1 MNARLNLASEPFGN
15 RALPWT
21 ITGVI
26 ALCSLVA
33 LVFILRETSQLNSQ
47 IEAKQRDVTNLTQQ
61 MAAVKQRAEQVKIAL
76 TPDQFQTLQSAHG
89 LVDRKRFSWSLLLSD
104 LEGALPGSVRV
115 TRISVKDVGVRND
128 QTVAD
133 LELTVVSKNAATITQ
148 MISDMDAAGVF
159 QAELVAQNLQ
169 KGRGEIGTEYV
180 MNVRYVPRSGVPT
193 TTGNAAANLAA
204 VESNKVAANGG
215 QR

>member
-1 MNARLNLASEPFGN
+1 
-15 RALPWT
+15 LPWT
-21 ITGVI
+21 ITAVI
-26 ALCSLVA
+26 ALFSLLA
-33 LVFILRETSQLNSQ
+33 LVFILRATSQTNSKA
-47 IEAKQRDVTNLTQQ
+47 EVAQREVTNLSQQ
-61 MAAVKQRAEQVKIAL
+61 MVAVRERAEQVKIAL
-76 TPDQFQTLQSAHG
+76 TPEQRQTLQSAHS

-115 TRISVKDVGVRND
+115 TRINVKDVAVRGD

-133 LELTVVSKNAATITQ
+133 LELTVVSKSAATITQ
-148 MISDMDAAGVF
+148 MISEMDAAGIF

-193 TTGNAAANLAA
+193 TSGNTTSLAA
-204 VESNKVAANGG
+204 VESRSVAANGG

>member
-21 ITGVI
+21 ITAVI
-26 ALCSLVA
+26 AFVSLLA
-33 LVFILRETSQLNSQ
+33 LVFILRATSQTNSKT
-47 IEAKQRDVTNLTQQ
+47 EVTQREVTNLRQQ
-61 MAAVKQRAEQVKIAL
+61 MVAVRERAEEVKIAL
-76 TPDQFQTLQSAHG
+76 TPDQLQTLQSAHT

-115 TRISVKDVGVRND
+115 TRINVKDVALQGS
-128 QTVAD
+128 QTVAN
-133 LELTVVSKNAATITQ
+133 LELTVVSKSPTTITQ
-148 MISDMDAAGVF
+148 MISDMDAAGIF
-159 QAELVAQNLQ
+159 QAELAVQNLQ

-193 TTGNAAANLAA
+193 TSGSTTSLAA
-204 VESNKVAANGG
+204 VESRSIAVNGG

>member
-15 RALPWT
+15 KALPWT

-26 ALCSLVA
+26 TLCSLVA

-47 IEAKQRDVTNLTQQ
+47 VEAKQRDVTNLTQQ

-76 TPDQFQTLQSAHG
+76 TPEQFQTLQSAHG
-89 LVDRKRFSWSLLLSD
+89 LVDRERFSWSLLLSE
-104 LEGALPGSVRV
+104 LEGKLPGAVRV

-133 LELTVVSKNAATITQ
+133 LELTVVSRNAATITQ
-148 MISDMDAAGVF
+148 MISDMDAGGIF

-193 TTGNAAANLAA
+193 TPGNAAANLAA
-204 VESNKVAANGG
+204 VESNKLAANGG

>member
-1 MNARLNLASEPFGN
+1 VNARLNLASEPFGN

-21 ITGVI
+21 ITAVI
-26 ALCSLVA
+26 AFVSLLA
-33 LVFILRETSQLNSQ
+33 LVFILRATSQTNSKT
-47 IEAKQRDVTNLTQQ
+47 EVTQREVTNLRQQ
-61 MAAVKQRAEQVKIAL
+61 MVAVRERAEEVKIAL
-76 TPDQFQTLQSAHG
+76 TPDQLQTLQSAHT

-115 TRISVKDVGVRND
+115 TRINVKDVALQGS
-128 QTVAD
+128 QTVAN
-133 LELTVVSKNAATITQ
+133 LELTVVSKSPTTITQ
-148 MISDMDAAGVF
+148 MISDMDAAGIF
-159 QAELVAQNLQ
+159 QAELAVQNLQ

-193 TTGNAAANLAA
+193 TSGSTTSLAA
-204 VESNKVAANGG
+204 VESRSIAVNGG